1 MNDIEKQIEDS
12 FKDDN
17 IIKEEDIINKRL
29 NHRNNNNNKKVL
41 LYTILIF
48 IVVVIIGIIIYLM
61 LNKKEDIETPKDNDK
76 EEITI
81 KEEEIPSNK
90 GYVLCN
96 DNTAL
101 LNVRNSTTGDIID
114 GLSCYQTVTIEEE
127 LDKTENCDKWYKVT
141 YKKHNNNYTGYVC
154 SDYIK
159 KLEVKESVINDIK
172 EVIDKTISYY
182 DTTRLMPFCGDT
194 SASKKVKFKEND
206 TSSPPEGEYL
216 KSEFK
221 DLEEVKNYLL
231 EFMSESLI
239 DTTTLKLSDYN
250 NPQMNDDYY
259 MIDNNLYCRGYA
271 AKYYNSLYT
280 NNYNIEVTNN
290 TDSKININIAYE
302 YIKEDTISKE
312 NNKCTTKDLS
322 SCKNS
327 DFEYTIG
334 KITIDKINNKYIIS
348 KIDYHD

>member
-17 IIKEEDIINKRL
+17 VVKEDDIINRRL
-29 NHRNNNNNKKVL
+29 NHRNNDNKKRVL

-48 IVVVIIGIIIYLM
+48 IVVAIIGIIIYLM
-61 LNKKEDIETPKDNDK
+61 LSKKDDIETTKDNLDK
-76 EEITI
+76 EEITA
-81 KEEEIPSNK
+81 KEEETSNK
-90 GYVLCN
+90 GYVLCD

-101 LNVRNSTTGDIID
+101 LNVRNSTVGDIID
-114 GLSCYQTVTIEEE
+114 GLSCYQTVSIEEE
-127 LDKTENCDKWYKVT
+127 LDKTETCDKWYKVT
-141 YKKHNNNYTGYVC
+141 YKKHDNNYTGYVC

-159 KLEVKESVINDIK
+159 KLEVKESVINDVK
-172 EVIDKTISYY
+172 EVIDKATSYY
-182 DTTRLMPFCGDT
+182 DKTRLMPFCGDT
-194 SASKKVKFKEND
+194 SESKKVKFKGDD
-206 TSSPPEGEYL
+206 TSSLIEGEYL

-221 DLEEVKNYLL
+221 DLEEIKNYLL

-239 DTTTLKLSDYN
+239 DTNNLKLSDYN
-250 NPQMNDDYY
+250 NPKMYDNYY
-259 MIDNNLYCRGYA
+259 MIDNNLYCRGYSG
-271 AKYYNSLYT
+271 KGYNSLYT
-280 NNYNIEVTNN
+280 GNYNIEITSN

-302 YIKEDTISKE
+302 YISEKTINKEE
-312 NNKCTTKDLS
+312 NKCTTKDLS